1 MPLRHTRFILN
12 NVAIASARIPDF
24 DSALNGEFR
33 RRWSKA
39 AIYRNQSNCQ
49 PFTLLTFQ
57 SLESLSSA
65 NNRIMMS
72 TLHMNIGTVAQRSG
86 VPPKTIRYYEDIG
99 LLAPPERMANGYRS
113 YSPTEMHTLQFIKR
127 ARSLGFS
134 VEEVRGLLDLWRDR
148 SRRSKAV
155 KAVAA
160 RHLQVLDQKM
170 EELKAMRKVIADM
183 MARCSGDERP
193 ECPIIDDLAR

>member
-1 MPLRHTRFILN
+1 MFTLVT
-12 NVAIASARIPDF
+12 
-24 DSALNGEFR
+24 ALNGEFR

-57 SLESLSSA
+57 WLESLSSLLSTNAMA
-65 NNRIMMS
+65 NNRIMIS

-99 LLAPPERMANGYRS
+99 LLAPPERMANRYRS

-155 KAVAA
+155 KAIAA